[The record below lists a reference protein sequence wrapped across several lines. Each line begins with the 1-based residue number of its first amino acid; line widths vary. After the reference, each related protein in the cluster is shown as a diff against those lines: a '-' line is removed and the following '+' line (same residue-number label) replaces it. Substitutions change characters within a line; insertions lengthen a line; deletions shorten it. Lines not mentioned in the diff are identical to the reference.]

1 MVKINIFVLIFFLL
15 STNLFSKPDIQY
27 KSLMNE
33 NSLLINENL
42 LEKVFRLHFI
52 KPSEL
57 SGMVSEL
64 FETARLSFS
73 DRNMILAVKDTKKNV
88 NNISDFISKVDQLPR
103 KLNLCIKIIEI
114 STMTNGE
121 FEHLLKKF
129 VKTFS
134 KTMSSTELV
143 LSESYRLFIDF
154 MIENGK
160 ATVLSKP
167 NIILLNGGKSN
178 IEVGDRLP
186 YLTSRI
192 HQSMTTRDIRFLE
205 SGVQLKV
212 KAHYIGSNKWLL
224 DIDAGLSTVKYW
236 KRFGED
242 EYPVM
247 SNRRATTTLT
257 FTEGVPV
264 HMAGL
269 VAQNEYLSVQAIP
282 FVSDIPLVG
291 DLFKTQK
298 NEIFDSDLIFLIESL

>member
-1 MVKINIFVLIFFLL
+1 
-15 STNLFSKPDIQY
+15 
-27 KSLMNE
+27 
-33 NSLLINENL
+33 
-42 LEKVFRLHFI
+42 
-52 KPSEL
+52 
-57 SGMVSEL
+57 
-64 FETARLSFS
+64 
-73 DRNMILAVKDTKKNV
+73 
-88 NNISDFISKVDQLPR
+88 
-103 KLNLCIKIIEI
+103 
-114 STMTNGE
+114 
-121 FEHLLKKF
+121 
-129 VKTFS
+129 
-134 KTMSSTELV
+134 MSSTELV